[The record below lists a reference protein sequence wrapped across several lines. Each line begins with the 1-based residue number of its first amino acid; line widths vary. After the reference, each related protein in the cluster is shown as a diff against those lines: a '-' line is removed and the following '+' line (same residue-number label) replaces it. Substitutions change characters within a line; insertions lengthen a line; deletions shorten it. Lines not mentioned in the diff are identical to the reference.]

1 MEKSILI
8 IDTPSECEECPVRG
22 TYGYTGG
29 FGYMCSCNGRAI
41 ENEKPSWCPKPFW
54 EQTSQ

>member
-29 FGYMCSCNGRAI
+29 CGSQRA
-41 ENEKPSWCPKPFW
+41 S
-54 EQTSQ
+54 TLL